1 MKAGEERSSGDDGV
15 MVSACATE
23 TLLRLVV
30 EGELD
35 LGSGRH
41 WREAVLPMLEPP
53 CPTQVDV
60 DLTGVAFMDST
71 GLGLLVN
78 LRQWSESNSVALRL
92 LNVPRNVL
100 RVLDYSGVTPLFEI
114 SAAQLEPD

>member
-1 MKAGEERSSGDDGV
+1 MGEQRSSGDDGV
-15 MVSACATE
+15 VVSASASE
-23 TLLRLVV
+23 TLLRLTI

-35 LGSGRH
+35 LGSSRH
-41 WREAVLPMLEPP
+41 WHEVVLPMLEPP
-53 CPTQVDV
+53 CPDQVDV
-60 DLTGVAFMDST
+60 DLTGVAFMDSS

-78 LRQWSESNSVALRL
+78 LRQWSESNAVSLRL

-100 RVLDYSGVTPLFEI
+100 RVLEFSGVTSLFQI